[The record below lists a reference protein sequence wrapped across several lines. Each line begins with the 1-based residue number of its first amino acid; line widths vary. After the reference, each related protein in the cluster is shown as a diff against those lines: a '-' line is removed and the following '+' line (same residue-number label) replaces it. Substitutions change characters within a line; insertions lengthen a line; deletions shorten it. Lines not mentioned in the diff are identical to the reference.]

1 MDNSGDNSSDI
12 ETPLVALDVKHPP
25 IRAHQPLGG
34 NRNPP
39 SGGAEESQNSSAP
52 GDGEDGE
59 IYSLALDGDGVTAWP
74 APITRAGHT
83 EPSADQQLS
92 PLLEADI
99 EVEEVEGEGHPNNSN
114 QRRRQN
120 QSRNDP

>member
-1 MDNSGDNSSDI
+1 M
-12 ETPLVALDVKHPP
+12 VALDVKQPP

-59 IYSLALDGDGVTAWP
+59 IYSLALDGDGVMAWP
-74 APITRAGHT
+74 APYNGDG
-83 EPSADQQLS
+83 PQSSVLVLL
-92 PLLEADI
+92 LLEADI

>member
-1 MDNSGDNSSDI
+1 M
-12 ETPLVALDVKHPP
+12 VALDVKQPP

-59 IYSLALDGDGVTAWP
+59 IYSLALDGDGVMAWP
-74 APITRAGHT
+74 PPNNGDGPQT
-83 EPSADQQLS
+83 SVLVLL
-92 PLLEADI
+92 LLEADI
-99 EVEEVEGEGHPNNSN
+99 GVEEVEG
-114 QRRRQN
+114 
-120 QSRNDP
+120 

>member
-1 MDNSGDNSSDI
+1 M
-12 ETPLVALDVKHPP
+12 VALDVKQPP

-59 IYSLALDGDGVTAWP
+59 IYSLALDGDGVMAWP
-74 APITRAGHT
+74 APYNGDG
-83 EPSADQQLS
+83 PQSSVLVLL
-92 PLLEADI
+92 PLEADI
-99 EVEEVEGEGHPNNSN
+99 GGEEVECERHPGNNS
-114 QRRRQN
+114 QCDGQE
-120 QSRNDP
+120 QGGDDP

>member
-1 MDNSGDNSSDI
+1 M
-12 ETPLVALDVKHPP
+12 VALDVKQPP

-59 IYSLALDGDGVTAWP
+59 IYSLALDGDGVMAW
-74 APITRAGHT
+74 APPKNGDGAQKKIDVLG
-83 EPSADQQLS
+83 
-92 PLLEADI
+92 LL
-99 EVEEVEGEGHPNNSN
+99 
-114 QRRRQN
+114 
-120 QSRNDP
+120 

>member
-1 MDNSGDNSSDI
+1 M
-12 ETPLVALDVKHPP
+12 VALDVKQPP

-59 IYSLALDGDGVTAWP
+59 IYSLALDGDGVMAWP
-74 APITRAGHT
+74 ALDNGDGPQ
-83 EPSADQQLS
+83 SSVLVLL
-92 PLLEADI
+92 LLEADI
-99 EVEEVEGEGHPNNSN
+99 GVEEVEDEGHPGDSGQCNG
-114 QRRRQN
+114 QEQGGD
-120 QSRNDP
+120 DP